1 MRTEISTDS
10 DEIEPMMVSQ
20 WWERK
25 VTKKKHRKNFRSIPN
40 DKKPNEQRINSDRT
54 KDCVHM
60 TRNQRIKE
68 SRIVSTWLEKKEQ
81 KINWD
86 RT

>member
-1 MRTEISTDS
+1 MVRTEINTNS

-25 VTKKKHRKNFRSIPN
+25 VTKKKHRKNIRSIPN
-40 DKKPNEQRINSDRT
+40 DKKPNEQRNNLDRT

-68 SRIVSTWLEKKEQ
+68 RS
-81 KINWD
+81 
-86 RT
+86 